1 MLNFYTLLAAIEP
14 AVDLKGDLKGTVTV
28 GPDGELRDLFII
40 VGVALILTVGL
51 FMFVYFTRRK
61 GPTRTAGGAR
71 VIYRAEKKSVE
82 EASTSGKQRRKRRRK
97 EEFAQRNPTLGE
109 TGGLPPL
116 RTEEPLEP
124 AP

>member
-1 MLNFYTLLAAIEP
+1 MLNFYTLVAAIEP
-14 AVDLKGDLKGTVTV
+14 IVDLKGDLKGTVNV
-28 GPDGELRDLFII
+28 GPDGELRDLVII
-40 VGVALILTVGL
+40 IGVALVLTLAL
-51 FMFVYFTRRK
+51 FTVVYFTRRK
-61 GPTRTAGGAR
+61 GRTHTDGGAR
-71 VIYRAEKKSVE
+71 VIYRADKKSLE
-82 EASTSGKQRRKRRRK
+82 EAANSGKHRRKRRRK